1 MSRKTLIITY
11 DLHAVADYSELYSF
25 LEDSGAFSVSDST
38 WLLCTDEDAET
49 WYERIESVYYD
60 MTLLVLPLGQGQI
73 GGTDDEIEG
82 YIANCGGVPP
92 AEG

>member
-49 WYERIESVYYD
+49 WYDRIEEVYYD
-60 MTLLVLPLGQGQI
+60 MTLLVLPLGEGRI
-73 GGTDDEIEG
+73 GGTDDEIEAYLTG
-82 YIANCGGVPP
+82 CAG
-92 AEG
+92 ETDDES